1 MNGRARPLPLPLA
14 PPPSG
19 RSGHSPCPQRWWGH
33 PLRHSAYGLGAAALL
48 QGLLGC
54 QPPQPIGQVVVA
66 SRGNLDSVDPIDITS
81 FAGAQLLSAIG
92 DPLYASDASGGLRPH
107 LATALPIL
115 SADGLTARIPLR
127 RGVRFHDGTPFNA
140 AALVFSL
147 ERFRALGKQSYLLDE
162 RITAIRVRGP
172 YELELRLKRPYS
184 SLAALLSSSNLT
196 PVSPTAYRSHRRRS
210 LRNRFVGT
218 GPYRLV
224 SSSAQKTTLE
234 PFAGYWG
241 PAARNRGIHLITL
254 SNSTALYG
262 ALLSGEVDVLLS
274 QGLDSDQQ
282 RALAARTD
290 RGLLR
295 QGIGPAVEIGYLTLL
310 SDRAPL
316 DQPQLRRAIALS
328 LDRRLISERVSYGMR
343 RPLRSLIPP
352 PLAGALPPSW
362 PSYHPQ
368 RARQLLQR
376 AGYCRGRRLS
386 LPLTVRSNVPS
397 DRLFALTWQA
407 QLQRDL
413 SDCLSLEISGVE
425 STAAYRQLD
434 KGAFPLILL
443 DWAGDYPAPDVY
455 LTPLLSCSRGVG
467 ERCLEGSSVSF
478 GSFWTAPGLQQQLEA
493 SEGLSGPA
501 RTRLLQEIQRRAARG
516 GAYIP
521 VWQVAPRAWAR
532 PGLSTPQFDGSGRVL
547 LQALSTHH

>member
-1 MNGRARPLPLPLA
+1 VQQRA
-14 PPPSG
+14 
-19 RSGHSPCPQRWWGH
+19 C
-33 PLRHSAYGLGAAALL
+33 GLGAAMLL
-48 QGLLGC
+48 QALLGC
-54 QPPQPIGQVVVA
+54 QPPKPIGQVVVA
-66 SRGNLDSVDPIDITS
+66 SRGNLDSVDPVDITS

-92 DPLYASDASGGLRPH
+92 DPLYASDASGGLHPH

-147 ERFRALGKQSYLLDE
+147 ERFRALGKQSYLLDD
-162 RITAIRVRGP
+162 RITGMRVRGP

-196 PVSPTAYRSHRRRS
+196 PVSPTAYRSHRRSS

-224 SSSAQKTTLE
+224 NSSPQNTTLE

-316 DQPQLRRAIALS
+316 DQPDLRQAIALS

-343 RPLRSLIPP
+343 MPLRSLIPP
-352 PLAGALPPSW
+352 PLTGALPPSW
-362 PSYHPQ
+362 PGYNPQ

-376 AGYCRGRRLS
+376 AGYCQGRRLS

-397 DRLFALTWQA
+397 DRLFGLTWQA

-413 SDCLSLEISGVE
+413 NDCLSLEISGVE

-434 KGAFPLILL
+434 KGVFPLILL

-455 LTPLLSCSRGVG
+455 LTPLLSCSRGIG

-478 GSFWTAPGLQQQLEA
+478 GSFWTAPGLQQQLEK
-493 SEGLSGPA
+493 SEGLDGQA
-501 RTRLLQEIQRRAARG
+501 RTRLLLEIQRRTARG

-521 VWQVAPRAWAR
+521 VWQVAPRAWTR

-547 LQALSTHH
+547 LQALSTHP